1 MTAADAREVR
11 DRFAVVPL
19 ELSAAAVGAEGSPV
33 PAGEWGPAEVVR
45 HLIAVEEIVWQRRLR
60 QLASV
65 DRPTW
70 PWIEPEAW
78 SGEPAA
84 TLGDLLAIFRDGRAE
99 TVAIL
104 DGMNAQA
111 WARTGVHA
119 EWGEIDV
126 AELVKRAIEHDE
138 EHLAGLRAASVGGGG

>member
-1 MTAADAREVR
+1 MGTGRSR
-11 DRFAVVPL
+11 P
-19 ELSAAAVGAEGSPV
+19 P
-33 PAGEWGPAEVVR
+33 
-45 HLIAVEEIVWQRRLR
+45 LIAVEEIVWQGRLR
-60 QLASV
+60 QLALV

-70 PWIEPEAW
+70 PWIEPAPW